1 MKKILAFG
9 VLAIV
14 LSMGLAAYTFL
25 KTPEEASGPIQAV
38 PLTVETIPAENAG
51 PAGTSAQT
59 EATTGDGLDQGAGE
73 TAKNPVFL
81 KKPGFSKEMASAS
94 DVATIVEDSS
104 TEEVVADKTV
114 ATTLEHPRRGN
125 ADPIIFQIIQAE
137 SEARFLINEV
147 LRGAPKTVVGVTD
160 QVAGEIAVNPNNP
173 QSAQIGSILVNARTL
188 ATDDDFRNRA
198 IKNQILRTNDYE
210 FITFTPTEL
219 IGLPENVAIGQS
231 FSFRIVGDLTV
242 TDVTQEVVFEAVV
255 TPVSET
261 RLEGSAR
268 TTILYADYNL
278 FIPQARL
285 VTDVANEVIIELNF
299 AAEGT

>member
-9 VLAIV
+9 VLAMV
-14 LSMGLAAYTFL
+14 LSMGLAAYAFL
-25 KTPEEASGPIQAV
+25 KTPEEVSGPIQAL
-38 PLTVETIPAENAG
+38 PIA
-51 PAGTSAQT
+51 
-59 EATTGDGLDQGAGE
+59 
-73 TAKNPVFL
+73 
-81 KKPGFSKEMASAS
+81 
-94 DVATIVEDSS
+94 EDSS
-104 TEEVVADKTV
+104 TGEAVADKTV
-114 ATTLEHPRRGN
+114 ATN
-125 ADPIIFQIIQAE
+125 AGLVAFQIIQAE

-160 QVAGEIAVNPNNP
+160 QVAGEIVVNSNNP
-173 QSAQIGSILVNARTL
+173 QSAQIGPILVNARAL
-188 ATDDDFRNRA
+188 ATDNDFRNRA
-198 IKNQILRTNDYE
+198 IKNQILRTDDYE

-231 FSFRIVGDLTV
+231 FSFQIVGDLTV
-242 TDVTQEVVFEAVV
+242 TDVTQEVVFEAVI

-285 VTDVANEVIIELNF
+285 VTDVADEVIIELNF
-299 AAEGT
+299 VAEGT